1 MKTDIETKS
10 LKELSIIGALS
21 SIVFLVTLLEIFDN
35 AAILASTQD
44 ANTTEVSILS
54 DASRLID
61 TACQP
66 NSVNIEDGDII
77 VWNND
82 DSSPHT
88 VTERNGSTRSGNRS
102 DDESDSG
109 ILEKIID
116 EIITNIAI
124 NIRNNLG
131 GGEDDDDNSS
141 SEGSSS
147 SAEFDSG
154 IMQSGQTFSYT
165 FDSSGTFEYYCAVHP
180 SMVAE
185 IVVS

>member
-1 MKTDIETKS
+1 MKTDIETNS

-35 AAILASTQD
+35 AAILASTQY

-77 VWNND
+77 IWNND

-116 EIITNIAI
+116 EIINKIYI
-124 NIRNNLG
+124 NIRNNLWVG
-131 GGEDDDDNSS
+131 GDD
-141 SEGSSS
+141 
-147 SAEFDSG
+147 
-154 IMQSGQTFSYT
+154 
-165 FDSSGTFEYYCAVHP
+165 YYN
-180 SMVAE
+180 
-185 IVVS
+185 I

>member
-1 MKTDIETKS
+1 M
-10 LKELSIIGALS
+10 
-21 SIVFLVTLLEIFDN
+21 
-35 AAILASTQD
+35 
-44 ANTTEVSILS
+44 
-54 DASRLID
+54 
-61 TACQP
+61 
-66 NSVNIEDGDII
+66 
-77 VWNND
+77 
-82 DSSPHT
+82 
-88 VTERNGSTRSGNRS
+88 TERNGSTRSGNRS

-131 GGEDDDDNSS
+131 GGDDDDNSS
-141 SEGSSS
+141 SQESSS

>member
-131 GGEDDDDNSS
+131 GGGDDDNSS
-141 SEGSSS
+141 SQGSSS

-154 IMQSGQTFSYT
+154 KMQSGQTFSYT

>member
-1 MKTDIETKS
+1 M
-10 LKELSIIGALS
+10 
-21 SIVFLVTLLEIFDN
+21 
-35 AAILASTQD
+35 
-44 ANTTEVSILS
+44 
-54 DASRLID
+54 
-61 TACQP
+61 
-66 NSVNIEDGDII
+66 DGDII

-102 DDESDSG
+102 DDESDSQ

-116 EIITNIAI
+116 EIITNIPI

-131 GGEDDDDNSS
+131 GGGDDDDDNSS
-141 SEGSSS
+141 SQGSSS
-147 SAEFDSG
+147 SAAFDSG